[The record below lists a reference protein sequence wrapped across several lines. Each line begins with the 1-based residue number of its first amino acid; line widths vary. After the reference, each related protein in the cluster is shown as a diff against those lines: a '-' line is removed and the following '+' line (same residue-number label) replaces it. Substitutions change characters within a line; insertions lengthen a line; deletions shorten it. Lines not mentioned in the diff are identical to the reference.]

1 MVTRILAPREMGLAT
16 RTRDRESQRG
26 SVLVEVALVLILL
39 IMLTFGVMEYGWMF
53 FRLQQLNNAARDGAR
68 QAVLPAATN
77 SQVESTVQD
86 LVDSWGLTS
95 VNVDVD
101 ISHDDISVLPR
112 GELIT
117 VTVSAPYSD
126 MQLVGL
132 PLLPLPDTLSTSV
145 TMAKEG
151 PS

>member
-1 MVTRILAPREMGLAT
+1 MGTRILAAKSVRSGTVL
-16 RTRDRESQRG
+16 RDRESQRG
-26 SVLVEVALVLILL
+26 TVLVEVALVLILL

-53 FRLQQLNNAARDGAR
+53 FRMQQLNNAARDGAR
-68 QAVLPAATN
+68 QAVLPGATN
-77 SQVESTVQD
+77 TAVEATVQD
-86 LVDSWGLTS
+86 LVDSWGVGVA
-95 VNVDVD
+95 VNVTL
-101 ISHDDISVLPR
+101 SHSDISVLPR

-126 MQLVGL
+126 MQLIGL
-132 PLLPLPDTLSTSV
+132 PLLPMPDNLSTSV